1 MRWIF
6 RKTKLNLKLKRITYS
21 SLLSGD
27 VTFISNTSHS
37 TVFAWIVSIL
47 EHSFA
52 ILWCTPAQ
60 GLIKNRHF
68 CKIYIESL
76 FFIFFFYFLFGFAT
90 QMSAF
95 IDEHAAVSVCV
106 CVRQRKSEMEL
117 HRNST
122 QSDMADGRQYLN
134 LIRLSGQFC
143 MIALATVSER
153 KKTWPSAMGEH
164 LLQIDLLYTYSPRRF
179 RVIVCPHVQKRQQ
192 DGRRWREASE
202 TVKTTGKIETFRL
215 AWKMSMRYVFFSLV
229 ANCKCIKFCQT
240 MDRGYDKQFPYSN
253 DSSRFTISAS
263 QIKQAVTS
271 NFAVGQ
277 SILKEFRYEK
287 FPKWFS
293 AGIQLSFRKI
303 KVKFNCFVCTMFVSV
318 VLGVE

>member
-106 CVRQRKSEMEL
+106 RDRERVKWSYIEIAHNPTWL
-117 HRNST
+117 
-122 QSDMADGRQYLN
+122 MADSIWIWLGFLGNFVWLLWQRCRNGKKRDRAQWASIYCKLICCIHIRPGVFGWLCARTCKRDSKTGADEEKRARQ
-134 LIRLSGQFC
+134 
-143 MIALATVSER
+143 
-153 KKTWPSAMGEH
+153 
-164 LLQIDLLYTYSPRRF
+164 
-179 RVIVCPHVQKRQQ
+179 
-192 DGRRWREASE
+192 
-202 TVKTTGKIETFRL
+202 
-215 AWKMSMRYVFFSLV
+215 WKPL
-229 ANCKCIKFCQT
+229 
-240 MDRGYDKQFPYSN
+240 
-253 DSSRFTISAS
+253 
-263 QIKQAVTS
+263 
-271 NFAVGQ
+271 
-277 SILKEFRYEK
+277 EK
-287 FPKWFS
+287 
-293 AGIQLSFRKI
+293 
-303 KVKFNCFVCTMFVSV
+303 
-318 VLGVE
+318 